1 MSEFWSGIYQGI
13 LFTPLIE
20 WMAVLTGVLYV
31 IFASRE
37 KIICWL
43 FALISSVLYI
53 YICITSQL
61 YIESALQ
68 LFYFVMAIVG
78 FLAWQNKHMFRFR
91 EEEFTEPKSKQALIR
106 KWSVKAHALN
116 VLVSGV
122 IAVAMGLFFDV
133 YTDQQNPYLDAFTT
147 VYSLA
152 ATFMVAQRVLENWV
166 YWIIIDLFSIYLYY
180 SRGLYLS
187 ALLFVLFMVLA
198 VFGLVSWYKRYKR
211 QQL

>member
-1 MSEFWSGIYQGI
+1 MSEFWSGIYQGV

-20 WMAVLTGVLYV
+20 WVAVLTGVLYV

-43 FALISSVLYI
+43 FALISSALYI

-61 YIESALQ
+61 YIETALQ

-78 FLAWQNKHMFRFR
+78 FLAWQNKQMFRFR
-91 EEEFTEPKSKQALIR
+91 EEECTEPKGKQALIR
-106 KWSVKAHALN
+106 LWSLKAHALN
-116 VLVSGV
+116 ILISGV

-133 YTDQQNPYLDAFTT
+133 YTDQQNPFLDAFTT

-198 VFGLVSWYKRYKR
+198 VFGLVIWYKRHKR